1 MHSAKKS
8 RRVDGVATREQLMI
22 TAERLFARRGYAGVS
37 LAEIG
42 AAAGQ
47 SNKMVVPYYFGSKD
61 GLIDAIFERRI
72 EWLEERRKQGIDAA
86 TLEGEL
92 DLRTALDLLYRPI
105 AEIELD
111 GERVYARFLLQFLLQ
126 FDSWEG
132 KQHPIER
139 GLASGA
145 TRHIIQTIDGHL
157 PNLPPHHFANRCAFF
172 FLGAVVDW
180 ENQRAAGRCVEDIS
194 QVIDQSLDFIITGLI
209 GMNAHAGV
217 LQ

>member
-1 MHSAKKS
+1 MI
-8 RRVDGVATREQLMI
+8 RRPPRSTR
-22 TAERLFARRGYAGVS
+22 TDTLF
-37 LAEIG
+37 
-42 AAAGQ
+42 
-47 SNKMVVPYYFGSKD
+47 PYTTLFRSKD

-145 TRHIIQTIDGHL
+145 TRHIIQTIDGHQI
-157 PNLPPHHFANRCAFF
+157 
-172 FLGAVVDW
+172 G
-180 ENQRAAGRCVEDIS
+180 RAHV
-194 QVIDQSLDFIITGLI
+194 
-209 GMNAHAGV
+209 
-217 LQ
+217 

>member
-1 MHSAKKS
+1 M
-8 RRVDGVATREQLMI
+8 
-22 TAERLFARRGYAGVS
+22 
-37 LAEIG
+37 
-42 AAAGQ
+42 
-47 SNKMVVPYYFGSKD
+47 
-61 GLIDAIFERRI
+61 RI
-72 EWLEERRKQGIDAA
+72 SDWSSDVCSS
-86 TLEGEL
+86 
-92 DLRTALDLLYRPI
+92 DL
-105 AEIELD
+105 
-111 GERVYARFLLQFLLQ
+111 LLQFLLQ

-194 QVIDQSLDFIITGLI
+194 QRSEEHTSELQSLMRISYAVIC
-209 GMNAHAGV
+209 
-217 LQ
+217 LQQKNS

>member
-1 MHSAKKS
+1 
-8 RRVDGVATREQLMI
+8 
-22 TAERLFARRGYAGVS
+22 
-37 LAEIG
+37 
-42 AAAGQ
+42 
-47 SNKMVVPYYFGSKD
+47 MVVPYYCGSKD

-172 FLGAVVDW
+172 FRSEEHTSEL
-180 ENQRAAGRCVEDIS
+180 
-194 QVIDQSLDFIITGLI
+194 QSLMRI
-209 GMNAHAGV
+209 
-217 LQ
+217 

>member
-1 MHSAKKS
+1 
-8 RRVDGVATREQLMI
+8 
-22 TAERLFARRGYAGVS
+22 
-37 LAEIG
+37 
-42 AAAGQ
+42 
-47 SNKMVVPYYFGSKD
+47 MVVPYYFGSKD

-139 GLASGA
+139 RSEEHTSEL
-145 TRHIIQTIDGHL
+145 
-157 PNLPPHHFANRCAFF
+157 
-172 FLGAVVDW
+172 
-180 ENQRAAGRCVEDIS
+180 
-194 QVIDQSLDFIITGLI
+194 QSLMRISYSVFCLKKKKIKHHNTSH
-209 GMNAHAGV
+209 NT
-217 LQ
+217 

>member
-1 MHSAKKS
+1 M
-8 RRVDGVATREQLMI
+8 
-22 TAERLFARRGYAGVS
+22 
-37 LAEIG
+37 
-42 AAAGQ
+42 
-47 SNKMVVPYYFGSKD
+47 
-61 GLIDAIFERRI
+61 RI
-72 EWLEERRKQGIDAA
+72 SDWSSDVCSS
-86 TLEGEL
+86 
-92 DLRTALDLLYRPI
+92 DL
-105 AEIELD
+105 
-111 GERVYARFLLQFLLQ
+111 LLQFLLQ

-209 GMNAHAGV
+209 GMNAHAGRSEEHTSE
-217 LQ
+217 L

>member
-1 MHSAKKS
+1 M
-8 RRVDGVATREQLMI
+8 Q
-22 TAERLFARRGYAGVS
+22 
-37 LAEIG
+37 
-42 AAAGQ
+42 
-47 SNKMVVPYYFGSKD
+47 
-61 GLIDAIFERRI
+61 
-72 EWLEERRKQGIDAA
+72 WLEERRKQGIGAA

-157 PNLPPHHFANRCAFF
+157 RSEEHTSEL
-172 FLGAVVDW
+172 
-180 ENQRAAGRCVEDIS
+180 
-194 QVIDQSLDFIITGLI
+194 QSLMRISYAVFCLKKKKKY
-209 GMNAHAGV
+209 
-217 LQ
+217 

>member
-1 MHSAKKS
+1 
-8 RRVDGVATREQLMI
+8 
-22 TAERLFARRGYAGVS
+22 
-37 LAEIG
+37 
-42 AAAGQ
+42 
-47 SNKMVVPYYFGSKD
+47 MVVPYYFGSKD

-139 GLASGA
+139 GLESGA

-157 PNLPPHHFANRCAFF
+157 TNLPPHHFANRRSEEHTSD
-172 FLGAVVDW
+172 L
-180 ENQRAAGRCVEDIS
+180 
-194 QVIDQSLDFIITGLI
+194 QSLIRIYSSI
-209 GMNAHAGV
+209 S
-217 LQ
+217 

>member
-1 MHSAKKS
+1 M
-8 RRVDGVATREQLMI
+8 
-22 TAERLFARRGYAGVS
+22 
-37 LAEIG
+37 
-42 AAAGQ
+42 
-47 SNKMVVPYYFGSKD
+47 
-61 GLIDAIFERRI
+61 RI
-72 EWLEERRKQGIDAA
+72 SDWSSDVCSS
-86 TLEGEL
+86 
-92 DLRTALDLLYRPI
+92 DL
-105 AEIELD
+105 
-111 GERVYARFLLQFLLQ
+111 LLQFLLQ

-194 QVIDQSLDFIITGLI
+194 QVIDQSLEFIITKSEEHMSEIQSLMRI
-209 GMNAHAGV
+209 S
-217 LQ
+217 